1 MESQWFDQ
9 ATDQWKGGCDHQNN
23 TENNVDL
30 TLKLGLPD
38 DHDDQPR
45 FEQYLRSNRALK
57 THQPAILSFNA
68 PFSQGTNHHDMA
80 SAGLNHHGRLN
91 GDNLHGS
98 WPQEMMGSHVHYM
111 NTQHAADSAVG
122 FAAYPKSCSSINS
135 NPGNFQTPT
144 MNGRTLNTVAWDG
157 DHGEIGSSSGS
168 FRRGSSRQ
176 CKGTFIDHNKR
187 CSNRSCN
194 TDDTPMW
201 RTGPLGPKT
210 LCNAC
215 GIKYRKEEEKRRAR
229 EAAKWT
235 NGIWNV

>member
-9 ATDQWKGGCDHQNN
+9 TTDNWNGGCDHQNN

-38 DHDDQPR
+38 DHDDQPQ
-45 FEQYLRSNRALK
+45 FEQYFRSNRALK

-68 PFSQGTNHHDMA
+68 PYSQGTNHQDMA
-80 SAGLNHHGRLN
+80 NAGLNHHGRLN

-98 WPQEMMGSHVHYM
+98 WPREMMGNHPHYM
-111 NTQHAADSAVG
+111 NTQYAADSAVG
-122 FAAYPKSCSSINS
+122 SAAYPKSYSCINS
-135 NPGNFQTPT
+135 NPGTFQIPT
-144 MNGRTLNTVAWDG
+144 MNGRTLLNTVARDG
-157 DHGEIGSSSGS
+157 DPGEIGSSSGS
-168 FRRGSSRQ
+168 RR
-176 CKGTFIDHNKR
+176 TFIDHNKR

-201 RTGPLGPKT
+201 RKGPLGPKT

-229 EAAKWT
+229 EAARRS
-235 NGIWNV
+235 NGI